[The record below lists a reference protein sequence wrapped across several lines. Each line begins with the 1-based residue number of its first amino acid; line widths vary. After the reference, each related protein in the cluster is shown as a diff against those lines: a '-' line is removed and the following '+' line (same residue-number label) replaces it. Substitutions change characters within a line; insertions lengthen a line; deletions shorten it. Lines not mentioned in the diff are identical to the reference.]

1 MKTAKIIF
9 WIGIL
14 VAVVGVLGQ
23 GYDFIQSLA
32 LSGGQWNNTTGI
44 FPVAIFSS
52 IGQGALLVAAAKII
66 ELLAEKSHR

>member
-14 VAVVGVLGQ
+14 VAVVGVVGQ

-32 LSGGQWNNTTGI
+32 LSGGQWNNNTGI
-44 FPVAIFSS
+44 YPVTIVSS
-52 IGQGALLVAAAKII
+52 IGQGALLVAAAKVI